1 MQIGAKRLVKEVEAF
16 FKLMKKEVDVPF
28 DNINCSAA
36 KWKVDSVTAAYWLG
50 RIHGG
55 AEITGRVTSH
65 LSAVDSSQRIS
76 EALSLI
82 NGFTSDELN
91 KLMRRF
97 YNASH

>member
-1 MQIGAKRLVKEVEAF
+1 MQIGAKRLVKEVDGV
-16 FKLMKKEVDVPF
+16 FKSMKKQVDVPF
-28 DNINCSAA
+28 DTINWSAS
-36 KWKVDSVTAAYWLG
+36 KWKVGSVTAAYLLG

-55 AEITGRVTSH
+55 AEVTDRVISH

-76 EALSLI
+76 EALSLL
-82 NGFTSDELN
+82 NGLTSDEYN

>member
-28 DNINCSAA
+28 DTINWSAA
-36 KWKVDSVTAAYWLG
+36 KWKVDSVSAAYWLG

-55 AEITGRVTSH
+55 AEITGRVTRY
-65 LSAVDSSQRIS
+65 LSETDRNQRIS
-76 EALSLI
+76 EALSIL
-82 NGFTSDELN
+82 NGLTSDEYN